1 MMILELGKEIK
12 MKVGTLT
19 WEYPPRVVGGIARH
33 CEGLAKA
40 LAKQK
45 HDVHLFTLDFPGSPD
60 YEDVNGVKIYRA
72 STELGHPNFLTWVL
86 LFNHFLSKKMADVTR
101 SIDFDVIHVHD
112 WLAAFSGI
120 SFKHYL
126 KKPMI
131 LTVHSTEVGRAQGL
145 HSPDSFSIN
154 GIEWW
159 STYEADRVI
168 VCSQSMKNEICNHFN
183 LPENKV
189 DIIPNA
195 INPEKYQTFSDRG
208 KVRQRYGIGWGEKLV
223 LCVGRLVPQKG
234 VEYFIR
240 SIPKIAKSFPEAKYI
255 IVGEGWSR
263 DLLEAEARA
272 SGYAHNIRFT
282 GFAPDKEVIDL
293 MTSADVLVVPSI
305 YEPFGIVALEGMATG
320 VPVVASRVGGL
331 AEVIDHDR
339 NGIFVYPRSP
349 DSIAWGIGR
358 VLSDPD
364 HSRWL
369 TKNAKEK
376 LHKAYSWEAV
386 AMKTVEVY
394 KKVVE

>member
-1 MMILELGKEIK
+1 

-19 WEYPPRVVGGIARH
+19 WEFPPRVVGGIARH

-40 LAKQK
+40 LVQQN
-45 HDVHLFTLDFPGSPD
+45 HDVHLFTLDFPGSPS
-60 YEDVNGVKIYRA
+60 YEEMDGVKVYRA

-86 LFNHFLSKKMADVTR
+86 LFNHFLTKRMADVTQ
-101 SIDFDVIHVHD
+101 SIDFDVMHVHD

-131 LTVHSTEVGRAQGL
+131 LTVHSTEVGRSQGL

-159 STYEADRVI
+159 AMYEADRVI
-168 VCSQSMKNEICNHFN
+168 VCSQSMKNEICGHFN
-183 LPENKV
+183 LPLDKV
-189 DIIPNA
+189 EVIPNA
-195 INPEKYQTFSDRG
+195 IDATNYQISVDRG
-208 KVRQRYGIGWGEKLV
+208 AVRQRYGVGYGEKLI

-234 VEYFIR
+234 IEYFIR
-240 SIPKIAKSFPEAKYI
+240 AIPSIAKRYPEAKFI

-263 DLLEAEARA
+263 DILESEARA
-272 SGYAHNIRFT
+272 SGQGRKIQFT
-282 GFAPDKEVIDL
+282 GFASDKEVIEL
-293 MTSADVLVVPSI
+293 MTSADVLVVPSV

-320 VPVVASRVGGL
+320 VPVVASQVDGL
-331 AEVIDHDR
+331 AEVIEHDR
-339 NGIFVYPRSP
+339 TGLFVYPRSP
-349 DSIAWGIGR
+349 ESIAWGIDQ

-364 HSRWL
+364 HAKWL
-369 TKNAKEK
+369 TENAKDK

-394 KKVVE
+394 RKVVE

>member
-1 MMILELGKEIK
+1 
-12 MKVGTLT
+12 MKVGKLS
-19 WEYPPRVVGGIARH
+19 WEFPPRVVGGIARH

-40 LAKQK
+40 LVQQN
-45 HDVHLFTLDFPGSPD
+45 HEVHLFTLDFPGSPN
-60 YEDVNGVKIYRA
+60 YEEMDGVKVYRA

-86 LFNHFLSKKMADVTR
+86 LFNHFLAKRMADVTR

-126 KKPMI
+126 KKPMV

-159 STYEADRVI
+159 ATYEADRVI
-168 VCSQSMKNEICNHFN
+168 VCSQSMKNEICGHFN
-183 LPENKV
+183 LPLDKV
-189 DIIPNA
+189 DVIPNA
-195 INPEKYQTFSDRG
+195 IDTTKYQTSVDRG
-208 KVRQRYGIGWGEKLV
+208 SVRQRYGVGYGEKLI

-234 VEYFIR
+234 IEYFIR
-240 SIPKIAKSFPEAKYI
+240 AIPIIAKRYPEAKFI

-272 SGYAHNIRFT
+272 SGQGRKIQFT
-282 GFAPDKEVIDL
+282 GFASDQEVINL
-293 MTSADVLVVPSI
+293 MTSADALVVPSV

-320 VPVVASRVGGL
+320 VPVVASKVDGL
-331 AEVIDHDR
+331 AEVIEHDR
-339 NGIFVYPRSP
+339 TGVFVYPRSP
-349 DSIAWGIGR
+349 ESIAWGVDQ
-358 VLSDPD
+358 VLSDPG
-364 HSRWL
+364 HAKWL
-369 TKNAKEK
+369 TENAKEE
-376 LHKAYSWEAV
+376 LRKAYSWEAV

-394 KKVVE
+394 RKVVE

>member
-1 MMILELGKEIK
+1 M
-12 MKVGTLT
+12 GTLT
-19 WEYPPRVVGGIARH
+19 WEFPPRVVGGIARH

-40 LAKQK
+40 LVQQN
-45 HDVHLFTLDFPGSPD
+45 HEVHLFTLDFPGSPS
-60 YEDVNGVKIYRA
+60 YEEMDGIKVYRA

-86 LFNHFLSKKMADVTR
+86 MFNHFLSKRMADVVQKV
-101 SIDFDVIHVHD
+101 DFDVMHVHD

-120 SFKHYL
+120 TFKHYV

-159 STYEADRVI
+159 SNYEADRVI
-168 VCSQSMKNEICNHFN
+168 VCSQSMKNEICSHFN
-183 LPENKV
+183 LPPDKV
-189 DIIPNA
+189 DVIPNA
-195 INPEKYQTFSDRG
+195 IDATKYQIPVDRG
-208 KVRQRYGIGWGEKLV
+208 AVRQRYGVGWGEKLI

-234 VEYFIR
+234 IEYFIR
-240 SIPKIAKSFPEAKYI
+240 AIPIIARRYPEAKFV

-263 DLLEAEARA
+263 DILEAEARA
-272 SGYAHNIRFT
+272 SGHQRKIQFT
-282 GFAPDKEVIDL
+282 GFASDKEVIEL

-320 VPVVASRVGGL
+320 VPVVASKVDGL
-331 AEVIDHDR
+331 SEVIEHER
-339 NGIFVYPRSP
+339 TGIFVYPRSP
-349 DSIAWGIGR
+349 DSIAWGIHR

-364 HSRWL
+364 HAKWL
-369 TKNAKEK
+369 TENAKDK

-386 AMKTVEVY
+386 AMKTVDVY
-394 KKVVE
+394 RKVVE

>member
-1 MMILELGKEIK
+1 LKI
-12 MKVGTLT
+12 GTLT

-40 LAKQK
+40 LIKQK
-45 HDVHLFTLDFPGSPD
+45 HDVHLFTLDFPGAPE
-60 YEDVNGVKIYRA
+60 YEEMDGIKVYRA

-86 LFNHFLSKKMADVTR
+86 MFNHFLSKRMADVTKTV
-101 SIDFDVIHVHD
+101 DFDVMHVHD

-126 KKPMI
+126 KKPI
-131 LTVHSTEVGRAQGL
+131 VLTMHSTEVGRAQGL

-159 STYEADRVI
+159 ATYEADRVI
-168 VCSQSMKNEICNHFN
+168 VCSHSMKDEICNHFN
-183 LPENKV
+183 LPREKV

-195 INPEKYQTFSDRG
+195 IDASKYDIPVDRG
-208 KVRQRYGIGWGEKLV
+208 AVRQRYGVGWGEKLI

-240 SIPKIAKSFPEAKYI
+240 AIPLIAKKYPEAKFI

-263 DLLEAEARA
+263 DLLEEEARA
-272 SGYAHNIRFT
+272 SGHANKITFT
-282 GFAPDKEVIDL
+282 GFASDKQVIEL
-293 MTSADVLVVPSI
+293 MTSADTLVVPSI

-331 AEVIDHDR
+331 AEVIDHDKT
-339 NGIFVYPRSP
+339 GIFVYPRSP
-349 DSIAWGIGR
+349 ESLAWGIDK

-364 HSRWL
+364 NAKML

>member
-1 MMILELGKEIK
+1 
-12 MKVGTLT
+12 MKIGTLT

-33 CEGLAKA
+33 CEGLGKA
-40 LAKQK
+40 LVKQK
-45 HDVHLFTLDFPGSPD
+45 HDVHLFTLDFPGAPN
-60 YEDVNGVKIYRA
+60 YEEMDGIKVYRA

-86 LFNHFLSKKMADVTR
+86 MFNHFLSKRMADVTKTV
-101 SIDFDVIHVHD
+101 DFDVMHVHD

-126 KKPMI
+126 KKPI
-131 LTVHSTEVGRAQGL
+131 VLTMHSTEVGRAQGL

-159 STYEADRVI
+159 ATYEADRVI
-168 VCSQSMKNEICNHFN
+168 VCSHSMKEEICNHFN
-183 LPENKV
+183 LPREKV

-195 INPEKYQTFSDRG
+195 IDASNYEISVDRG
-208 KVRQRYGIGWGEKLV
+208 AVRQRYGIGWGEKLI

-240 SIPKIAKSFPEAKYI
+240 AIPLIAKKYPEAKFI

-263 DLLEAEARA
+263 DLLEAEAQA
-272 SGYAHNIRFT
+272 SGYANKIAFT
-282 GFAPDKEVIDL
+282 GFASDKQVIEL

-320 VPVVASRVGGL
+320 VPVVASKVGGL
-331 AEVIDHDR
+331 AEVIDHDKT
-339 NGIFVYPRSP
+339 GVFVYPRSP
-349 DSIAWGIGR
+349 ESLAWGIDK

-364 HSRWL
+364 HAKML

>member
-1 MMILELGKEIK
+1 M

-19 WEYPPRVVGGIARH
+19 WEFPPRVVGGIARH

-40 LAKQK
+40 LVQQN
-45 HDVHLFTLDFPGSPD
+45 HDVHLFTLDFPGSPN
-60 YEDVNGVKIYRA
+60 YEEMNGVKVYRA

-86 LFNHFLSKKMADVTR
+86 LFNHFLSKRMADATKAV
-101 SIDFDVIHVHD
+101 DFDVMHVHD

-120 SFKHYL
+120 SFKHYM
-126 KKPMI
+126 KKPMV

-145 HSPDSFSIN
+145 HSADSFSIN

-159 STYEADRVI
+159 ATYEADRVI
-168 VCSQSMKNEICNHFN
+168 VCSQSMKKEICDHFN
-183 LPENKV
+183 LSLDKV
-189 DIIPNA
+189 DVIPNA
-195 INPEKYQTFSDRG
+195 IDVPKYQIPVDRG
-208 KVRQRYGIGWGEKLV
+208 AVRQRFGVGYDEKLI

-240 SIPKIAKSFPEAKYI
+240 AIPTIAKRYPKAKFI

-272 SGYAHNIRFT
+272 SGHVEKIRFT
-282 GFAPDKEVIDL
+282 GFASDKEVIEL

-305 YEPFGIVALEGMATG
+305 YEPFGIVALEGIATG
-320 VPVVASRVGGL
+320 VPVVASQVGGL

-339 NGIFVYPRSP
+339 TGLFAYPRSP
-349 DSIAWGIGR
+349 ESIAWAIDR
-358 VLSDPD
+358 ILSDPD
-364 HSRWL
+364 HAKWL
-369 TKNAKEK
+369 TENAKEK

-394 KKVVE
+394 RKVVE

>member
-1 MMILELGKEIK
+1 
-12 MKVGTLT
+12 VGTLT
-19 WEYPPRVVGGIARH
+19 WEFPPRVVGGIARH

-40 LAKQK
+40 LVQQN
-45 HDVHLFTLDFPGSPD
+45 HEVHLFTLDFPGSPK
-60 YEDVNGVKIYRA
+60 YEEVDGIKVYRA
-72 STELGHPNFLTWVL
+72 STEMGHPNFLTWVL
-86 LFNHFLSKKMADVTR
+86 MFNHFLSKRIADTTKTV
-101 SIDFDVIHVHD
+101 DFDVMHVHD

-145 HSPDSFSIN
+145 HSPNSFSIN

-159 STYEADRVI
+159 ATYEANRVI
-168 VCSQSMKNEICNHFN
+168 VCSESMKNEICDHFDI
-183 LPENKV
+183 PSEKV

-195 INPEKYQTFSDRG
+195 IDVTKYKTSVDRG
-208 KVRQRYGIGWGEKLV
+208 AVRQRYGVGYSNKLI

-240 SIPKIAKSFPEAKYI
+240 AIPTIANNYPEAKYI

-263 DLLEAEARA
+263 DKLEAEARA
-272 SGYAHNIRFT
+272 TGHSDKIHFT
-282 GFAPDKEVIDL
+282 GFASDKDVIEL
-293 MTSADVLVVPSI
+293 MTSADVLIVPSI

-320 VPVVASRVGGL
+320 VPVVTSKVGGL
-331 AEVIDHDR
+331 AEVIDHDKT
-339 NGIFVYPRSP
+339 GLFVYPRSLE
-349 DSIAWGIGR
+349 SIAWGIDR
-358 VLSDPD
+358 ILSDPD
-364 HSRWL
+364 HANWL
-369 TKNAKEK
+369 TQNAKEK

>member
-1 MMILELGKEIK
+1 
-12 MKVGTLT
+12 MKIGTLS
-19 WEYPPRVVGGIARH
+19 WEFPPRVVGGIARH

-40 LAKQK
+40 QIQQG
-45 HDVHLFTLDFPGSPD
+45 HDVHLFTLDFPGSPS
-60 YEDVNGVKIYRA
+60 YEEMDGIKVYRA

-86 LFNHFLSKKMADVTR
+86 LFNHFLSKRMADLTQLV
-101 SIDFDVIHVHD
+101 DFDVMHVHD

-120 SFKHYL
+120 TFKHYI
-126 KKPMI
+126 KKPMV

-159 STYEADRVI
+159 ATYEADRVI
-168 VCSQSMKNEICNHFN
+168 VCSHSMKEEICNHFN
-183 LPENKV
+183 LPEKKIDV
-189 DIIPNA
+189 IPNA
-195 INPEKYQTFSDRG
+195 IDSSKYQISVDRG
-208 KVRQRYGIGWGEKLV
+208 AIRQRYGVGWGEKLI

-240 SIPKIAKSFPEAKYI
+240 AIPQIAQRHPEAKYI

-263 DLLEAEARA
+263 DILEAEAKA
-272 SGYAHNIRFT
+272 TGHADKIRFT
-282 GFAPDKEVIDL
+282 GFASDREVINL
-293 MTSADVLVVPSI
+293 MTSADALIVPSI

-320 VPVVASRVGGL
+320 VPVVASKVGGL
-331 AEVIDHDR
+331 AEIIDHEKT
-339 NGIFVYPRSP
+339 GLFVYPRNI
-349 DSIAWGIGR
+349 DSIAWGIDKI
-358 VLSDPD
+358 LSDPD
-364 HSRWL
+364 HARWL

-394 KKVVE
+394 RKVVE

>member
-1 MMILELGKEIK
+1 
-12 MKVGTLT
+12 MKIGTLS
-19 WEYPPRVVGGIARH
+19 WEFPPRVVGGIARH

-40 LAKQK
+40 QVQQG
-45 HDVHLFTLDFPGSPD
+45 HDVHLFTLDFPGSPS
-60 YEDVNGVKIYRA
+60 YEEMDGIKVYRA

-86 LFNHFLSKKMADVTR
+86 LFNHFLSKRMADLTQLV
-101 SIDFDVIHVHD
+101 DFDVMHVHD

-120 SFKHYL
+120 TFKHYI
-126 KKPMI
+126 KKPMV

-159 STYEADRVI
+159 ATYEADRVI
-168 VCSQSMKNEICNHFN
+168 VCSHSMKEEICNHFN
-183 LPENKV
+183 LPEKKIDV
-189 DIIPNA
+189 IPNA
-195 INPEKYQTFSDRG
+195 IDSSKYQISVDRG
-208 KVRQRYGIGWGEKLV
+208 AIRQRYGVGWGEKLI

-240 SIPKIAKSFPEAKYI
+240 AIPQIAQRHPEAKYI

-263 DLLEAEARA
+263 DILEAEAKA
-272 SGYAHNIRFT
+272 TGHADKIRFT
-282 GFAPDKEVIDL
+282 GFASDREVINL
-293 MTSADVLVVPSI
+293 MTSADALIVPSI

-320 VPVVASRVGGL
+320 VPVVASKVGGL
-331 AEVIDHDR
+331 AEIIDHEKT
-339 NGIFVYPRSP
+339 GLFVYPRNI
-349 DSIAWGIGR
+349 DSIAWGIDKI
-358 VLSDPD
+358 LSDPD
-364 HSRWL
+364 HARWL

-394 KKVVE
+394 RKVVE

>member
-1 MMILELGKEIK
+1 

-40 LAKQK
+40 LVKQK
-45 HDVHLFTLDFPGSPD
+45 HDVHLFTLDFPGSPE
-60 YEDVNGVKIYRA
+60 YEEMDGIKVYRA

-86 LFNHFLSKKMADVTR
+86 LFNHFLSKRMADVTKTV
-101 SIDFDVIHVHD
+101 DFDVMHVHD

-120 SFKHYL
+120 SFKHYM
-126 KKPMI
+126 KKPMV

-159 STYEADRVI
+159 STYEANRVI
-168 VCSQSMKNEICNHFN
+168 VCSQSMKDEICNHFN
-183 LPENKV
+183 IPEEKV
-189 DIIPNA
+189 DVIPNA
-195 INPEKYQTFSDRG
+195 IDATKYQIPVDRSA
-208 KVRQRYGIGWGEKLV
+208 VRQRYGVGWGEKLI

-234 VEYFIR
+234 IEYFIR
-240 SIPKIAKSFPEAKYI
+240 AIPAIARRYPEAKYI
-255 IVGEGWSR
+255 VVGEGWSR
-263 DLLEAEARA
+263 DILEAEARA
-272 SGYAHNIRFT
+272 SGQAHKITFT
-282 GFAPDKEVIDL
+282 GFASDKDVIEL

-320 VPVVASRVGGL
+320 VPVVASQVGGL

-339 NGIFVYPRSP
+339 TGLFVYPRSP
-349 DSIAWGIGR
+349 DSIAWGIDR
-358 VLSDPD
+358 ILSDPD
-364 HSRWL
+364 HAKWI
-369 TKNAKEK
+369 TENAKEK

>member
-1 MMILELGKEIK
+1 MGEVT
-12 MKVGTLT
+12 MKIGTLS
-19 WEYPPRVVGGIARH
+19 WEFPPRVVGGIARH

-40 LAKQK
+40 QVQQG
-45 HDVHLFTLDFPGSPD
+45 HDVSLFTLDFPGSPS
-60 YEDVNGVKIYRA
+60 YEEMGGIKVYRA

-86 LFNHFLSKKMADVTR
+86 LFNHFLSKRMADLTKLV
-101 SIDFDVIHVHD
+101 DFDVMHVHD

-120 SFKHYL
+120 TFKHYT
-126 KKPMI
+126 KKPMV

-159 STYEADRVI
+159 ATYEADRVI
-168 VCSQSMKNEICNHFN
+168 VCSHSMKEEICNHFN
-183 LPENKV
+183 LPEEKV

-195 INPEKYQTFSDRG
+195 IDSSKYQISVDRG
-208 KVRQRYGIGWGEKLV
+208 AIRQRYGVGWGEKMI

-240 SIPKIAKSFPEAKYI
+240 AIPLIARRHPEAKYI

-263 DLLEAEARA
+263 DILEAEVKATGHA
-272 SGYAHNIRFT
+272 NKIRFT
-282 GFAPDKEVIDL
+282 GFASDTEVINL
-293 MTSADVLVVPSI
+293 MTSADALIVPSI

-320 VPVVASRVGGL
+320 VPVVASKVGGL
-331 AEVIDHDR
+331 AEVIEHEKT
-339 NGIFVYPRSP
+339 GLFVYPRNIE
-349 DSIAWGIGR
+349 SIAWGIDKI
-358 VLSDPD
+358 LSDPD
-364 HSRWL
+364 HARWL
-369 TKNAKEK
+369 TENAKEK

-394 KKVVE
+394 RKVVE

>member
-1 MMILELGKEIK
+1 

-19 WEYPPRVVGGIARH
+19 WEFPPRVVGGIARH

-40 LAKQK
+40 LVQQN
-45 HDVHLFTLDFPGSPD
+45 HDVHLFTLDFPGSPN
-60 YEDVNGVKIYRA
+60 YEEMDGVKVYRA

-86 LFNHFLSKKMADVTR
+86 LFNHFLSKRMADITKTV
-101 SIDFDVIHVHD
+101 DFDVMHVHD

-120 SFKHYL
+120 SFKHYI
-126 KKPMI
+126 KKPMV

-145 HSPDSFSIN
+145 HRPDSFSIN

-168 VCSQSMKNEICNHFN
+168 VCSQSMKTEICDHFN
-183 LPENKV
+183 LPKEKV
-189 DIIPNA
+189 DVIPNA
-195 INPEKYQTFSDRG
+195 IDASKYQTSADRG
-208 KVRQRYGIGWGEKLV
+208 AVRQRYGVGWGEKLI
-223 LCVGRLVPQKG
+223 LCVGRLVPHKG

-240 SIPKIAKSFPEAKYI
+240 AIPLIAKRFPEAKYV

-263 DLLEAEARA
+263 DLLEAEAKA
-272 SGYAHNIRFT
+272 SGHANKIQFT
-282 GFAPDKEVIDL
+282 GFASDQEVIDL

-339 NGIFVYPRSP
+339 TGVFVYPRSP
-349 DSIAWGIGR
+349 ESIAWGIGK

-364 HSRWL
+364 HDKWL
-369 TKNAKEK
+369 SDTAKEK

-394 KKVVE
+394 RKVVE

>member
-1 MMILELGKEIK
+1 M
-12 MKVGTLT
+12 
-19 WEYPPRVVGGIARH
+19 GGIARH

-40 LAKQK
+40 LVKQN
-45 HDVHLFTLDFPGSPD
+45 HEVYLFTLDFPGSPN
-60 YEDVNGVKIYRA
+60 YEEMDGVRVYRA

-86 LFNHFLSKKMADVTR
+86 MFNHFLTKRMADVAHQV
-101 SIDFDVIHVHD
+101 DFDVMHVHD

-120 SFKHYL
+120 SFKHYM
-126 KKPMI
+126 KKPII

-145 HSPDSFSIN
+145 HSPDSFAIN

-168 VCSQSMKNEICNHFN
+168 VCSHSMKNEICGHFN
-183 LPENKV
+183 LPADKV
-189 DIIPNA
+189 DVIPNA
-195 INPEKYQTFSDRG
+195 IDVTNYQIPVDRG
-208 KVRQRYGIGWGEKLV
+208 AVRKRYGVGWGEKLI

-240 SIPKIAKSFPEAKYI
+240 AIPIIARRYPEAKFI

-263 DLLEAEARA
+263 DILEAEARA
-272 SGYAHNIRFT
+272 TGQIRKIRFT
-282 GFAPDKEVIDL
+282 GFASDRDVIEL
-293 MTSADVLVVPSI
+293 MTSADALVVPSI

-320 VPVVASRVGGL
+320 VPVVASKVDGL
-331 AEVIDHDR
+331 SEVIEHDR
-339 NGIFVYPRSP
+339 TGLFVYPRSP
-349 DSIAWGIGR
+349 ESIAWGIDR

-364 HSRWL
+364 HAKWL
-369 TKNAKEK
+369 TENAKEK

-386 AMKTVEVY
+386 AMKTVDVY

>member
-1 MMILELGKEIK
+1 

-19 WEYPPRVVGGIARH
+19 WEFPPRVVGGIARH

-40 LAKQK
+40 LVQQK

-60 YEDVNGVKIYRA
+60 YEEMDGIKVYRA

-86 LFNHFLSKKMADVTR
+86 LFNHFLSKRMADVTR
-101 SIDFDVIHVHD
+101 KVDFDVMHVHD

-120 SFKHYL
+120 SFKHYI
-126 KKPMI
+126 KKPMV

-159 STYEADRVI
+159 STYEANRVI
-168 VCSQSMKNEICNHFN
+168 VCSQSMKEEICNHFN
-183 LPENKV
+183 IPEKKV
-189 DIIPNA
+189 DVIPNA
-195 INPEKYQTFSDRG
+195 IDATKYQTSADRG
-208 KVRQRYGIGWGEKLV
+208 AVRQHYGVGWGEKLI

-234 VEYFIR
+234 IEYFIR
-240 SIPKIAKSFPEAKYI
+240 AIPKIAKRYPEAKYI

-263 DLLEAEARA
+263 DILEAEAHA
-272 SGYAHNIRFT
+272 SGHANKIKFT
-282 GFAPDKEVIDL
+282 GFAPDKEVIEL

-320 VPVVASRVGGL
+320 VPVVASNVGGL
-331 AEVIDHDR
+331 AEVIDHDKT
-339 NGIFVYPRSP
+339 GIFVYPRSP
-349 DSIAWGIGR
+349 DSIAWGIDK

-364 HSRWL
+364 HAKWL
-369 TKNAKEK
+369 ADNAKEK

-394 KKVVE
+394 RKVVE

>member
-1 MMILELGKEIK
+1 MMKI
-12 MKVGTLT
+12 GTLT
-19 WEYPPRVVGGIARH
+19 WEFPPRVVGGIARH

-40 LAKQK
+40 QVQEG
-45 HDVHLFTLDFPGSPD
+45 HDVHLFTLDFPGSPA
-60 YEDVNGVKIYRA
+60 YEEMDGVKVYRA
-72 STELGHPNFLTWVL
+72 STEMGHPNFLTWVL
-86 LFNHFLSKKMADVTR
+86 LFNHFLTKRIADIAKSVE
-101 SIDFDVIHVHD
+101 FDVMHVHD

-120 SFKHYL
+120 SFKHYT

-159 STYEADRVI
+159 SNYEADRVI
-168 VCSQSMKNEICNHFN
+168 VCSQSMKDEICNHFN
-183 LPENKV
+183 IPVNKV
-189 DIIPNA
+189 DVIPNA
-195 INPEKYQTFSDRG
+195 IDASKYQIPVDRG
-208 KVRQRYGIGWGEKLV
+208 AVRQRYGVGWGEKLI

-240 SIPKIAKSFPEAKYI
+240 AIPKIARRYPEAKYI

-272 SGYAHNIRFT
+272 SGHANKIRFT
-282 GFAPDKEVIDL
+282 GFASDIEVINL
-293 MTSADVLVVPSI
+293 MTSADVLIVPSI

-320 VPVVASRVGGL
+320 VPVVASQVGGL
-331 AEVIDHDR
+331 AEVIDHDKT
-339 NGIFVYPRSP
+339 GLFVYPRSP

-358 VLSDPD
+358 ILSDPD
-364 HSRWL
+364 HARWL
-369 TKNAKEK
+369 TENAKEK

-394 KKVVE
+394 RKVVE